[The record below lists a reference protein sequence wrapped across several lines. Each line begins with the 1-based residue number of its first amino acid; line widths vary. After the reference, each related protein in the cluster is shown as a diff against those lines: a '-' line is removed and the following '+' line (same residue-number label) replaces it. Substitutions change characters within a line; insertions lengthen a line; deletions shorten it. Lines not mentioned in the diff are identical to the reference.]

1 VSSPTASRAAHR
13 PSRRDAIVEAA
24 VELFAERPP
33 VEVTI
38 ADIADRAGMTS
49 TAVYYHF
56 AAKDQVL
63 LTAVTEFTEDL
74 VAQISELTGPAAA
87 QADPLPTLVD
97 GFLDWVE
104 SRRAIATV
112 YFVSSVG
119 STPDVEALR
128 RETRNRLVPLLART
142 ARRARRV
149 NSGPVSA
156 KDSVRSL
163 ALVTLLETAAVAD
176 LTVDATY
183 RTLGPRVFRQ
193 TLRELAA
200 RILDL
205 EAS

>member
-1 VSSPTASRAAHR
+1 
-13 PSRRDAIVEAA
+13 

-56 AAKDQVL
+56 SAKDQVL
-63 LTAVTEFTEDL
+63 LTALTDFAEDL
-74 VAQISELTGPAAA
+74 VAQVSELTGPAAT
-87 QADPLPTLVD
+87 QSEPLPTLVD

-104 SRRAIATV
+104 SRRAVTTV

-128 RETRNRLVPLLART
+128 RATRNRLVPLLART
-142 ARRARRV
+142 ARRVRKV
-149 NSGPVSA
+149 NAGPVST

-163 ALVTLLETAAVAD
+163 ALLSLLETAATAD

-183 RTLGPRVFRQ
+183 RTLGPRVFRH
-193 TLRELAA
+193 TLRELAT
-200 RILDL
+200 RILDV
-205 EAS
+205 SP